1 MPEGDSHPSEGRW
14 AYLLIGL
21 AIGAII
27 GGLVGVF
34 VGRPWLASTVA
45 QPATVTTA
53 AAPTAAQGEQGDAE
67 TTSTPVTMDLVV
79 SGPRHFQG
87 APDAPV
93 TIVEYGDFL

>member
-1 MPEGDSHPSEGRW
+1 MHEGDSQLSEGRW

-21 AIGAII
+21 AIGAIM
-27 GGLVGVF
+27 GGLAGVF
-34 VGRPWLASTVA
+34 VGRPWLASTVV
-45 QPATVTTA
+45 QSATVTTA
-53 AAPTAAQGEQGDAE
+53 AAPTTAHGEQGDAE
-67 TTSTPVTMDLVV
+67 TTSTPVTMDLVE

>member
-1 MPEGDSHPSEGRW
+1 MPEGDSQLSEGRW

-27 GGLVGVF
+27 GGLAGVF

-45 QPATVTTA
+45 QSATVATA
-53 AAPTAAQGEQGDAE
+53 AAPTTAQGEQGDAE
-67 TTSTPVTMDLVV
+67 TTSTPITMDLVE